1 MIFLRHLLM
10 AIGIGLLLVAAA
22 IAAYDL
28 IYSYELDRLV
38 RRVFSKN
45 PPEENVK
52 PRPRISIRWRDAGKI
67 AGGAVLALLMALSIV
82 VVPDGSAG
90 VRVSQ
95 ISGIRPGTLYAGVH
109 LVVPLIERVSV
120 YDIRE

>member
-10 AIGIGLLLVAAA
+10 AAGIGLLLVAAA

-45 PPEENVK
+45 PPEESAK
-52 PRPRISIRWRDAGKI
+52 PRPRISIRWHDAGKL
-67 AGGAVLALLMALSIV
+67 AGAAVLALLIALSIV
-82 VVPDGSAG
+82 VVPDGSG
-90 VRVSQ
+90 IRVSQ
-95 ISGIRPGTLYAGVH
+95 ISGIRPGTL
-109 LVVPLIERVSV
+109 
-120 YDIRE
+120 